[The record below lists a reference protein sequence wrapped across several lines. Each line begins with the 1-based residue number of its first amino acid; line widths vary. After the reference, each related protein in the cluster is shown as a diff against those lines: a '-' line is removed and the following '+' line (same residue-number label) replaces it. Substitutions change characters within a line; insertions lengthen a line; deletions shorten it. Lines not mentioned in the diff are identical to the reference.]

1 MTLAETE
8 SYHAHKFEPLAL
20 RAPSLTWQGH
30 VLAGATVANIHFWGQ
45 GVAIDYP
52 RAMAAYK
59 FAADRLDLGPNGYNS
74 AGSGWSLGQCQIGLM
89 YYSGQ
94 GVDVDYEQAAVWLEK
109 AASQDEPEA
118 IGQLGLMVSSSQLS
132 GLFIDV

>member
-1 MTLAETE
+1 
-8 SYHAHKFEPLAL
+8 
-20 RAPSLTWQGH
+20 
-30 VLAGATVANIHFWGQ
+30 
-45 GVAIDYP
+45 
-52 RAMAAYK
+52 MAAYK

-132 GLFIDV
+132 GLFNNRSR